1 MSEPKPTKF
10 IGTFLENLVQGNPFV
25 TSLEKL
31 ALSENELSQAVT
43 KRSDKTADFVL
54 ANPNAKEIA
63 LDKGFYLCP
72 TNAYELY
79 SRIRTL
85 IIMGYVNRHPASN
98 HYDKY
103 LHMQDLR
110 AIPAPQKIKDPG
122 NSIFIRGRS
131 GEGKTTLINSILS
144 NISVAIE
151 HEPSQ
156 LTGGR
161 KIRQVSWVKIDMSKG
176 VSRKG
181 FYLNVIQQID
191 LALGTSFATKIRRN
205 DVEEERLIYMI
216 KVCRMACLGLLV
228 IDDVQW
234 ALSGNA
240 ANVNGKVTNEFLEQ
254 LFNQLGVP
262 ILFIGTPEAEKLKG
276 FAEQTGRR
284 LAHNGMIEIHAE
296 PVEST
301 FWRHLVTEMFTSFF
315 SMPNEAFDSAFYH
328 MVHYYSE
335 GNGSRLKSIVAHLLR
350 KGVNGVV
357 TDKQVY
363 DAYAQERGA
372 FERIKIPFARLSDN
386 AGKRLTSKSSVNRHH
401 SASSKNITPV
411 EPSGKEEDDFEDAF
425 IIKGN
430 LHGQ

>member
-1 MSEPKPTKF
+1 MSDPHPTKL
-10 IGTFLENLVQGNPFV
+10 IGTFLEDLVQGNPFV

-43 KRSDKTADFVL
+43 KRSDKRADFVF
-54 ANPNAKEIA
+54 ANPRVKEIA
-63 LDKGFYLCP
+63 LDKGFYICP
-72 TNAYELY
+72 PNAYELY
-79 SRIRTL
+79 MQIRTL

-98 HYDKY
+98 DYDKY
-103 LHMQDLR
+103 LHLQDLR
-110 AIPAPQKIKDPG
+110 AIPAPEKIKDPG

-131 GEGKTTLINSILS
+131 GEGKTTLINSILR
-144 NISVAIE
+144 NISVTIE
-151 HEPSQ
+151 HEPSH

-191 LALGTSFATKIRRN
+191 LALGTSFATRIRRS

-240 ANVNGKVTNEFLEQ
+240 ANANGKVTNEFLEQ

-262 ILFIGTPEAEKLKG
+262 LLFIGTPEAEKLKG

-296 PVEST
+296 PVESA
-301 FWRHLVTEMFTSFF
+301 FWHHLVTEVFTSFF
-315 SMPNEAFDSAFYH
+315 RMPNEAFNPSFYH

-350 KGVNGVV
+350 KGVSGVV
-357 TDKQVY
+357 TDKQIY
-363 DAYAQERGA
+363 DAYVQEKGA
-372 FERIKIPFARLSDN
+372 FERIKTPFVQLSEN
-386 AGKRLTSKSSVNRHH
+386 AGKSLNRKSSENKHH
-401 SASSKNITPV
+401 PDHSKNIPPD
-411 EPSGKEEDDFEDAF
+411 EPSGEEDDDFEDAF
-425 IIKGN
+425 IIKGS
-430 LHGQ
+430 LHE